1 MRENC
6 NTFSPGNWQQ
16 LLSQNFN
23 LHNTKQAEVLLSQ
36 QEHLFSKDETST
48 NLEQAKTLIIK
59 KKV

>member
-23 LHNTKQAEVLLSQ
+23 LHNTKQAEVLSQ